1 MIYPLVGVSL
11 LVMIMLFK
19 ARGVLAVVLSERN
32 MRVGDYDGAL
42 RKLRWMGLGRPN
54 ALILHKRGLVLSLAG
69 RPKEAVDCYRKALAV
84 SQSGPAYPRERLHAC
99 LGYALMDLGRYDE
112 AEQCFHHAIEQGDHT
127 GNSQDGLAEIRLA
140 QGIEP
145 EKALAYAGQAIH
157 HAKRRQD
164 GRIPGSYFAHQAWAL
179 ALLGRSEEARES
191 LVLALSVPE
200 PNRRGSASLHW
211 RAGMV
216 LLAMQQTEEA
226 NSHFQIAHQV
236 DPRGKYG
243 NRCLELLRQHSAA

>member
-1 MIYPLVGVSL
+1 MIFLWVAVFLFVML
-11 LVMIMLFK
+11 LYRL
-19 ARGVLAVVLSERN
+19 RGVLAVMSSEQN
-32 MRVGDYDGAL
+32 MKVGDYDGAI
-42 RKLRWMGLGRPN
+42 RKLRWFGLGRPN
-54 ALILHKRGLVLSLAG
+54 ALILHKRGLVLSLSG
-69 RPKEAVDCYRKALAV
+69 RPREAVECYRKALAA
-84 SQSGPAYPRERLHAC
+84 SQKGPRYPRERLHAC
-99 LGYALMDLGRYDE
+99 LGYALLDLARYDE

-145 EKALAYAGQAIH
+145 EKALSYAGQAIQ
-157 HAKRRQD
+157 HAKRRTD

-179 ALLGRSEEARES
+179 ALLGRTEEARES

-200 PNRRGSASLHW
+200 QNNRSSASLHW

-216 LLAMQQTEEA
+216 LLAMNQTKEA
-226 NSHFQIAHQV
+226 NDHFQLAHNA

-243 NRCLELLRQHSAA
+243 NRALELLRQHA

>member
-1 MIYPLVGVSL
+1 MIYLWAAVL
-11 LVMIMLFK
+11 LFVVVLLYR
-19 ARGVLAVVLSERN
+19 ARGVLAVISSERN
-32 MRVGDYDGAL
+32 MRVGDYDGAI
-42 RKLRWMGLGRPN
+42 RKLRWFGLGRPN
-54 ALILHKRGLVLSLAG
+54 ALVLHKKGLVLSLAG
-69 RPKEAVDCYRKALAV
+69 RPREAVECYRKALSVAQK
-84 SQSGPAYPRERLHAC
+84 SSGYPRERLQAC
-99 LGYALMDLGRYDE
+99 LGYALMDLCRYEE

-157 HAKRRQD
+157 HAKRRPD

-179 ALLGRSEEARES
+179 ALLGRNEEARES

-200 PNRRGSASLHW
+200 TNRRGSASLHW

-216 LLAMQQTEEA
+216 LLAMNQTDEA
-226 NSHFQIAHQV
+226 NSHFQIAHQA

-243 NRCLELLRQHSAA
+243 NRCRELLRQHSAA